1 MSEQGNLISRP
12 KSVLGILIVSGI
24 LFLLISGTT
33 MTLNGE
39 VSRFFV
45 IWGGILLTIGFFGW
59 LFLFL
64 PNFIRTVSRKKE
76 FE

>member
-1 MSEQGNLISRP
+1 MAEDGNVISKP

-33 MTLNGE
+33 ITLNNE
-39 VSRFFV
+39 VSKFFLT
-45 IWGGILLTIGFFGW
+45 WGGILLTIGFFGW

-64 PNFIRTVSRKKE
+64 PNFIRSFSKKKD
-76 FE
+76 FD

>member
-1 MSEQGNLISRP
+1 MAEQGNLISKP

>member
-1 MSEQGNLISRP
+1 MAEQGNLISKP

-33 MTLNGE
+33 IILNGE
-39 VSRFFV
+39 VSKFFLV
-45 IWGGILLTIGFFGW
+45 WGSILLTIGFFGW
-59 LFLFL
+59 LFLFM

-76 FE
+76 FD